1 MKAILTQIYAH
12 QSLSRTQACD
22 LMLAITQGRYEALE
36 IAAFLSALQTKGAS
50 TDELLGLR
58 DGLLQTGRTIDFTPY
73 ESIDIVGTGGDG
85 KNTFNISTCAA
96 FVVAGAGFLVSKHGN
111 YTSSSVSGAS
121 NVLEAHG
128 VRFTADQA
136 QLRHSIESSGV
147 AYFHAPL
154 FALGMKH
161 VMPVRRVLRTPTVFN
176 LLGPLVNPAQPR
188 HQILGTANLTQL
200 RLYKSVFEA
209 LGVNYGILSSTDGY
223 DEISLT
229 AAFKWISPQNEAL
242 MQAED
247 LGLNKLQPEELY
259 GGDTPAQAV
268 AIFDAVLQNQ
278 STPAQREVVVAN
290 AAAAIGVLQPD
301 LSPLD
306 TVAMAQESLSSGKAW
321 QAFQKFV
328 AINQ

>member
-111 YTSSSVSGAS
+111 YASSSVSGAS